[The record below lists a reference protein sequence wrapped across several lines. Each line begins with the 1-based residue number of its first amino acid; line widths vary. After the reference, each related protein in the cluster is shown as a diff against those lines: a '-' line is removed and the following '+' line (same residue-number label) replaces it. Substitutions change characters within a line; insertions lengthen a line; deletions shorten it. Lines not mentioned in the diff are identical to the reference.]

1 LCYNVAMYRVKIIA
15 KIDSPFK
22 AIAKDYEFSIDTKG
36 RGVTPPDALL
46 ASLAS
51 CVGVY
56 IRTYVE
62 GAKITLND
70 FTVTAEAEFSKEPP
84 LCFRE
89 IRVALDLKGV
99 LLDERRKQA
108 LLDFIKNCPVHNTLK
123 ATPRIDVSI
132 T

>member
-1 LCYNVAMYRVKIIA
+1 M
-15 KIDSPFK
+15 
-22 AIAKDYEFSIDTKG
+22 
-36 RGVTPPDALL
+36 
-46 ASLAS
+46 
-51 CVGVY
+51 Y
-56 IRTYVE
+56 IRKYVE

-84 LCFRE
+84 FCFRE
-89 IRVALDLKGV
+89 IKVALDLKGA

-123 ATPRIDVSI
+123 VSPHIDVAI

>member
-1 LCYNVAMYRVKIIA
+1 MYRVKIIA
-15 KIDSPFK
+15 EKDSPFK
-22 AIAKDYEFSIDTKG
+22 VTAKDYEFFIDTKG

-56 IRTYVE
+56 IRKYVE

-84 LCFRE
+84 FCFRE
-89 IRVALDLKGV
+89 IKVALDLKGA

-123 ATPRIDVSI
+123 VSPHIDVAI